1 MKPLLRSAGADTLYL
16 LAKAPLALAGFCYAL
31 LSAVFGGVLS
41 VTRLGGPATA
51 AVLRGARRFGA
62 LHRGLAAVLLDEH
75 VPAPERPRTR
85 AGLRAWVRA
94 AHDGTGYRAF
104 LHLLAG
110 LPLALLGIV
119 TVLVTWVY
127 GFLLLT
133 YPIQRSLHLNEM
145 TTRDSSGGLRSGW
158 SVGDFYFD
166 TWQRSLLVAL
176 AGAVLLLLAPH
187 AVRLAARLDVAV
199 LRSLLG
205 PRPRDSRI
213 RDLEES
219 RSYAVEDAAAT
230 LRRIE
235 RDLHD
240 GAQVR
245 LISLTMTLAALKET
259 LPRDAPS
266 ATRRLVDD
274 AHTGARA
281 AISDLREL
289 VRGIHPAVLDKGL
302 DAALATLAARSPVPA
317 ELETDLP
324 ERPSAAIES
333 IAYFCASELL
343 ANAAKHASARR
354 VTVAA
359 TEPGDGTLRLA
370 VTDDGDGG
378 ARPRPGGGLAGL
390 AERVRTV
397 DGELH
402 LDSPAGGPT
411 TVTVTLPL
419 RTT

>member
-1 MKPLLRSAGADTLYL
+1 MRPVLRRAWADTLYL
-16 LAKAPLALAGFCYAL
+16 LAKAPLALVGFAFAL
-31 LSAVFGGVLS
+31 LSAVLGGVLS

-62 LHRGLAAVLLDEH
+62 LHRRLAAVLLEEH
-75 VPAPERPRTR
+75 VPAPERPRSR
-85 AGLRAWVRA
+85 AGLRAWVRD

-104 LHLLAG
+104 LHLLTG
-110 LPLALLGIV
+110 LPLALLGLV
-119 TVLVTWVY
+119 AVLVTWVY

-133 YPIQRSLHLNEM
+133 YPVQRSLGLNESRG
-145 TTRDSSGGLRSGW
+145 RDSSGEPRYGLSIDG
-158 SVGDFYFD
+158 FYFD

-176 AGAVLLLLAPH
+176 AGAVLLLLAPR
-187 AVRLAARLDVAV
+187 AVRLAAGLDVAV
-199 LRSLLG
+199 LRALLG
-205 PRPRDSRI
+205 PRPRDARI

-245 LISLTMTLAALKET
+245 LVSLTMTLAALKET
-259 LPRDAPS
+259 LPPDTPDGA
-266 ATRRLVDD
+266 RRLVDD

-281 AISDLREL
+281 AISELREL
-289 VRGIHPAVLDKGL
+289 VRGIHPPVLDKGL
-302 DAALATLAARSPVPA
+302 DAALATLAARSPVPV
-317 ELETDLP
+317 ELDTDLP

-343 ANAAKHASARR
+343 ANAARHAAAGR

-359 TEPGDGTLRLA
+359 AEPGGGTLRLTVA
-370 VTDDGDGG
+370 DDGSGG
-378 ARPRPGGGLAGL
+378 AWARPGGGLAGL

-397 DGELH
+397 DGELR
-402 LDSPAGGPT
+402 LDSPPGGPT

-419 RTT
+419 RTP